1 MSRPSTPRDLWWVRW
16 YGYKGG
22 QTSQYTFSQCPV
34 EMKQVLTYPERST
47 VRNANGQVG
56 NNSDQTIGQRA
67 LEGKIVR
74 DLVDG
79 QKQVL
84 VRGGAK
90 DVGNGPELQGPEGR

>member
-1 MSRPSTPRDLWWVRW
+1 MTCRDGV
-16 YGYKGG
+16 
-22 QTSQYTFSQCPV
+22 F
-34 EMKQVLTYPERST
+34 TYPERST

-56 NNSDQTIGQRA
+56 NNSDQAIGQRA
-67 LEGKIVR
+67 LEGKVVR

-90 DVGNGPELQGPEGR
+90 DVCDGPELQGPEGR